1 MDFMDRGI
9 RQPQQVN
16 NNGAV
21 APQAPNQNN
30 HPGKKP
36 GRFSKMKNHKLLN
49 FTYVALLFSVT
60 VLIVGV
66 VSSIFLF
73 DGNRD
78 KESRLVDR
86 SKYQAVFLSGGQVYF
101 GKVGDL
107 NNKYLSLTNIYYLT
121 PTQAVQS
128 GNNNATQNNN
138 FTIKRL
144 GCELHRPQDVM
155 VINREQIIFWENLKE
170 DSNENTVP
178 GAIKKL
184 NEQKQDCQQN
194 QSNNGNN
201 NNTNTSNNNATDN
214 AAGNNNTTN
223 NNAPTTPSAPANT
236 EPGADTDTNTGN

>member
-16 NNGAV
+16 NNGGV
-21 APQAPNQNN
+21 APQAQNQSN
-30 HPGKKP
+30 HSGKKP
-36 GRFSKMKNHKLLN
+36 GRFSKMKNHKMLN
-49 FTYVALLFSVT
+49 VTYVALLFSVT

-73 DGNRD
+73 DGTRD
-78 KESRLVDR
+78 KESRLVDK
-86 SKYQAVFLSGGQVYF
+86 SKYQAVFLNGGQVYF
-101 GKVGDL
+101 GKVADL

-128 GNNNATQNNN
+128 GNNNTTQNNN

-184 NEQKQDCQQN
+184 SEQKQDCEQN
-194 QSNNGNN
+194 QSNSSNNTNNANGNASNSNNAASNNTNN
-201 NNTNTSNNNATDN
+201 NNAATNTPSTPASTEP
-214 AAGNNNTTN
+214 AAG
-223 NNAPTTPSAPANT
+223 
-236 EPGADTDTNTGN
+236 TDTNTGN